1 MSRIPLYAYRVVV
14 HVEIAGGKRRQE
26 QHNYNTFAGAVAYRE
41 IALRKRFTRKVEV
54 LMVID
59 ETTKEGPVHSS

>member
-14 HVEIAGGKRRQE
+14 HVELAGGNRRQE
-26 QHNYNTFAGAVAYRE
+26 QHNYSSLAGAVAYRE
-41 IALRKRFTRKVEV
+41 IALRKRHTKKVEI

-59 ETTKEGPVHSS
+59 ETVKEFG